1 MDNVKLSSAYT
12 IDGDAFYI
20 GYSYNGDNK
29 SMGRSEMYSPNACW
43 ADLGDGWKNYATDQN
58 YEALALT
65 IQAQISG
72 EDMPKDLWL
81 YADRN
86 VIVKKGTPCKFEFRC
101 NKFKSTCRS

>member
-1 MDNVKLSSAYT
+1 MAITNLWDVQKCIHQML
-12 IDGDAFYI
+12 G
-20 GYSYNGDNK
+20 
-29 SMGRSEMYSPNACW
+29 W

-86 VIVKKGTPCKFEFRC
+86 VIVKKGTPCKFEFGVINLSPRVAH
-101 NKFKSTCRS
+101 KLKSELYYRQCRRESS